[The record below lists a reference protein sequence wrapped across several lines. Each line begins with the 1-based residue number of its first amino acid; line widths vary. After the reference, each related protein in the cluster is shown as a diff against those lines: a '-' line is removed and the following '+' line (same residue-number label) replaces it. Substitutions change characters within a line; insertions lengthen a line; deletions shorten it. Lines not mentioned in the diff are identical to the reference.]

1 MHYQCERCG
10 AVFSEWD
17 AVHQTGRHESDASA
31 WQTWPECPA
40 CGCDSLTELPDGG
53 ELDFN
58 DYRGR

>member
-40 CGCDSLTELPDGG
+40 CGCDSLTELLMVGS
-53 ELDFN
+53 
-58 DYRGR
+58 